1 MNIPN
6 YDEMAYAA
14 VFFLASDI
22 FFGIIVGYI
31 LIKQKDKRKKI
42 DEDKQ

>member
-6 YDEMAYAA
+6 YEEMAYAA

-22 FFGIIVGYI
+22 FIAIIVSYI
-31 LIKQKDKRKKI
+31 LIKQKSKKEKT
-42 DEDKQ
+42 DEKME